1 MPMKISLALGPRRPL
16 SRETAWGCLTSNLAF
31 PGLGSL
37 VAGRA
42 SGYGQVALGVLG
54 LILTMVFGVRFI
66 TWYIQHWS
74 TFFGSQSE
82 PLETMPE
89 LWRVVRLPLL
99 GIAIFV
105 FGLLWAL
112 ATGLDIVRE
121 AKSNSVPPRLS

>member
-1 MPMKISLALGPRRPL
+1 
-16 SRETAWGCLTSNLAF
+16 LAF